1 MTSKIDK
8 TGDIGD
14 LPLSDETSSAT
25 AARAPLHGIR
35 VIEVATFI
43 AAPFCGTILGDFGA
57 EIIKIEQPTQGDP
70 LRAFGTRTECGDSLV
85 WLSESRNKKA
95 VTLDLRQPKGAELFR
110 RLVAGADVVIENF
123 RPGTM
128 EKWGLGFEDLR
139 KVNDRLVML
148 SVSAY
153 GQTGPKRQEPGF
165 ARIAHAFGG
174 LAYLAGESNGRPVVP
189 GSTSMADYL
198 SGMWGAIGVLLALR
212 ARDTIGKAQLIDI
225 GLYESVF
232 RLLDEIAPAYAKYGF
247 VRERQGADTVNV
259 VPHSHYQTGTGE
271 WVAIACTS
279 DKMFARIAAAMGR
292 PELATSP
299 DFATSIERVKRRDE
313 VNRMVAEW
321 VGSQTLAQIL
331 AECEAG
337 GVPCAKIYS
346 IKDIFE
352 DPQYK
357 ARENLMKIEDPRLGP
372 LVLPTAMPRMS
383 ETPAQFQHAGRAL
396 GADTAEVFGQL
407 LGIDREELET
417 LRKQGIV

>member
-1 MTSKIDK
+1 
-8 TGDIGD
+8 
-14 LPLSDETSSAT
+14 
-25 AARAPLHGIR
+25 
-35 VIEVATFI
+35 
-43 AAPFCGTILGDFGA
+43 
-57 EIIKIEQPTQGDP
+57 

-139 KVNDRLVML
+139 KVNDHLVML

-292 PELATSP
+292 PELA
-299 DFATSIERVKRRDE
+299 
-313 VNRMVAEW
+313 
-321 VGSQTLAQIL
+321 
-331 AECEAG
+331 G